1 MASSPAP
8 EAGLTEYERR
18 RQENIRRNDAIIASL
33 RRQAAE
39 LSASLRPAK
48 RPKKQ
53 PPRASPARPV
63 VLRRSLRT
71 RGLPPSGSSDAA
83 AASSPP
89 APPTATTPRDAR
101 VSSSLASS
109 LRAAAELPAPR
120 EGEARAADGFD
131 AGSGMVLRPADV
143 RRVVPERI
151 LSVRIVPLADRT
163 VVVAGNKV
171 GHIGFWDVDGVVEDE
186 EDGADGVFEYFP
198 HRGAV
203 GSIVVHPAAPRKIY
217 SCSYEGEICLMDV
230 EKENFDMIQLCDYP
244 VYSLCQAPKSPS
256 CLYFGEGN
264 EVKLFDERAGKVS
277 STWNLHDNRINSI
290 DFHPENPHM
299 FATSSTDRTACVWD
313 MRSMKKK
320 GPEKLKVLEHSR
332 SVQSAYFSPSG
343 NMLATTSLD
352 DTVQIFNVH
361 NFDVSYIMKHYNQTG
376 RWPSTFKAIWS
387 WNGTDLIIGNMKRA
401 IDIIS
406 VELSESSLSAS
417 NKASLQSEHMTA
429 IPCRFS
435 LHPYKVGHLA
445 CASSGGKVFLWT
457 RA

>member
-89 APPTATTPRDAR
+89 APPTPTKPRDAR
-101 VSSSLASS
+101 FSSSLASS

-120 EGEARAADGFD
+120 EGEAPAADGFD

-151 LSVRIVPLADRT
+151 LSVRILPLADRT
-163 VVVAGNKV
+163 VVVAGNKL

-186 EDGADGVFEYFP
+186 EDSADGVFEYFP

-230 EKENFDMIQLCDYP
+230 EKENFDMIQFCDYP
-244 VYSLCQAPKSPS
+244 IYSLCQAPKSPS

-320 GPEKLKVLEHSR
+320 DPENLKVFEHNR

-343 NMLATTSLD
+343 SMLATTSLD
-352 DTVQIFNVH
+352 DTVQIFNVD

-376 RWPSTFKAIWS
+376 RWLSTFKAIWS

-445 CASSGGKVFLWT
+445 CASSGGKGDS
-457 RA
+457 